1 MKEDFWLILQSSDSD
16 IILKLMRIDV
26 VSMVISSH
34 TSSDNFRGQ
43 MNRAF
48 RKMSKTAFLYGKLL
62 SISFLICFKTYC
74 TFLIIEEYFPT
85 VQRSSTSMHYI

>member
-43 MNRAF
+43 MSRAV

-62 SISFLICFKTYC
+62 S
-74 TFLIIEEYFPT
+74 
-85 VQRSSTSMHYI
+85 TSCLENPIDGGA